1 MKRILYC
8 IFVTLLCAICLTAC
22 GGKSGG
28 SSSNGNT
35 STSTEETQKQ
45 ISFVHNE
52 ITLSVGESI
61 QAEVETS
68 KANVYIAWSI
78 RDPEVAIISN
88 KGVITALTEGQT
100 ICYAKFGGETAMCLV
115 KVTKKQAT
123 PMLSVSVAF
132 ENDQITLYA
141 GEELPLGTVVKLGD
155 SVVDGAEIEYNVDDS
170 LTAHVDGD
178 VVIGDAVGST
188 TIVINVAYEGQTSS
202 MSLTV
207 NVVAK

>member
-78 RDPEVAIISN
+78 RDPEVATISN

>member
-22 GGKSGG
+22 GGKSNS

-45 ISFVHNE
+45 IAFVHNE
-52 ITLSVGESI
+52 ITLSVGDSI
-61 QAEVETS
+61 QVEVETS
-68 KANVYIAWSI
+68 KANVYIAWST
-78 RDPEVAIISN
+78 RDPEVATISS

-115 KVTKKQAT
+115 KVTKKQAA

-155 SVVDGAEIEYNVDDS
+155 SVVDGAEIEYNVDDNVC
-170 LTAHVDGD
+170 AHVENG

-188 TIVINVAYEGQTSS
+188 TIVINASYEGQTAS
-202 MSLTV
+202 MTLTV

>member
-22 GGKSGG
+22 GGKSSS

-35 STSTEETQKQ
+35 STSTEEAQKQ
-45 ISFVHNE
+45 IAFVHNE

-68 KANVYIAWSI
+68 KANVYIAWSV
-78 RDPEVAIISN
+78 RDPEVATVSN

-100 ICYAKFGGETAMCLV
+100 ICYAKFGGETAMCLI
-115 KVTKKQAT
+115 KVTEKQAT
-123 PMLSVSVAF
+123 PMLSLSVAF
-132 ENDQITLYA
+132 ENDQVTLYE
-141 GEELPLGTVVKLGD
+141 GDSLPLGTVVKLGD
-155 SVVDGAEIEYNVDDS
+155 SVVEGAEIEYNVDNNVCAD
-170 LTAHVDGD
+170 VEGD
-178 VVIGDAVGST
+178 VVIGGAVGST
-188 TIVINVAYEGQTSS
+188 TIVITATYNGQTAF